1 MEEDFLTLMHE
12 IAAANP
18 GRYELEPRT
27 NAEIADITTLAIEA
41 ETNAVI
47 AVTDKFIGWL
57 HTRHCDANTTAERA
71 EIVAIAG
78 KFEALDIRHQRLIDR
93 YMSELTLHE
102 RVTLATAAAL
112 KENNIDTLRG
122 IIKTTSL
129 PLLRNDQLRD
139 EAAEI
144 LSRLT
149 AHAPAKSLENS
160 NIPDRPAQ
168 GGIPA
173 NVYAIN

>member
-1 MEEDFLTLMHE
+1 MEEDFRILMQE

-18 GRYELEPRT
+18 GWQSLEPRT
-27 NAEIADITTLAIEA
+27 DVEVADRATLATEA

-57 HTRHCDANTTAERA
+57 HTRYCDANTAAERA
-71 EIVAIAG
+71 EIVVIAG
-78 KFEALDIRHQRLIDR
+78 KFEALDIRHHRLIDR

-102 RVTLATAAAL
+102 CITRATAAAL
-112 KENNIDTLRG
+112 KDNNIDTLRG

-139 EAAEI
+139 EAADLLI
-144 LSRLT
+144 RLT
-149 AHAPAKSLENS
+149 AHTHPKRPENLSILDNPVQGSVPAYVNALN
-160 NIPDRPAQ
+160 
-168 GGIPA
+168 
-173 NVYAIN
+173 